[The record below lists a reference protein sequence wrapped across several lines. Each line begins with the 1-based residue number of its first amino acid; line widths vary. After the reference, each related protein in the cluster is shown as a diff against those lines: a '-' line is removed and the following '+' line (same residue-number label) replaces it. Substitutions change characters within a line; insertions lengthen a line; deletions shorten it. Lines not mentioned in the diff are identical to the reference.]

1 MKRRFKL
8 NNLGCANCA
17 SKMETAIAKID
28 GVNSVTLNF
37 MTQSMILD
45 ADGDLF
51 DKILEESERICKKIE
66 PDFVLIR

>member
-17 SKMETAIAKID
+17 AKMETAIAKLD
-28 GVNSVTLNF
+28 GVNNVTLNF

-51 DKILEESERICKKIE
+51 DKILDESVRICKKIE

>member
-17 SKMETAIAKID
+17 AKMETAIAKLD
-28 GVNSVTLNF
+28 GVNNVTLNF

-51 DKILEESERICKKIE
+51 DKILDESVKICKKIE
-66 PDFVLIR
+66 PDFVLIK